1 MDEWIEEQEKLLNIN
16 INYKREPVEY
26 IHFHFCYVDAD
37 DSIVSLKTEKHTF
50 SGFSEAP
57 QLLSE
62 ASLTEAP
69 FMLTE
74 AQLLKIIDEKKQHE
88 NINYAFSE
96 LSLFHVDLE
105 PENIQTIDPTQKP
118 FFKTFPFI
126 SDIPIPPSIFV
137 FHPLNSLFFLFK
149 RRKSILKKR
158 NDNNERNN
166 QKSTKKVA
174 FSLPPSK
181 KHTRRI
187 I

>member
-1 MDEWIEEQEKLLNIN
+1 MDEWIEEQEKILNIN

-50 SGFSEAP
+50 SSLVEGSLSEAP
-57 QLLSE
+57 PSEAPRLLS
-62 ASLTEAP
+62 
-69 FMLTE
+69 E
-74 AQLLKIIDEKKQHE
+74 AQLLKIIDDKKQHE
-88 NINYAFSE
+88 NINYTFSE

-105 PENIQTIDPTQKP
+105 PENIQTIEPTLKP

-126 SDIPIPPSIFV
+126 SDIPIQPSIFV

-158 NDNNERNN
+158 NDNERNN